1 MAKDVREERARIVF
15 RMGHGVRICASWGGR
30 FMGVLMGMRV
40 AILIE
45 DGFEQA
51 EMVDPQKAL
60 DAHRVRGTD
69 EFAYG
74 ISMNGRSITV

>member
-1 MAKDVREERARIVF
+1 
-15 RMGHGVRICASWGGR
+15 
-30 FMGVLMGMRV
+30 MGVLMGMRV